1 MPYVDTKVILENADK
16 HGYGVPALNINNL
29 EFLHYIIEAGVKK
42 NSPVIIET
50 SQGAMKYAGN
60 GDFRKGAEIFV
71 KMVKAFADEVDIPVA
86 LHLDHGKSF
95 EHIVAAIKAGY
106 SSVMIDASEHPF
118 EENMK
123 ITKEIVK
130 IAHAA
135 GVSVEAE
142 LGQLAGIEDEAVAA
156 ENVLV
161 DPDEAK
167 KFVEET
173 GVDFLAPAVGT
184 SHGAFKF
191 KGAAKIDYD
200 RIKKVKEYT
209 KIPLVLH
216 GASSVVPEFVEIA
229 EKHGADFGGAKG
241 VPSEILQEA
250 VKCGI
255 NKVNTDTDLRIAFV
269 AGLREFLNANPKEFD
284 PRKYFKLAR
293 EYTIKV
299 ITDRM
304 DVLGSTGKAEL
315 FK

>member
-16 HGYGVPALNINNL
+16 NGYGVPALNINNL
-29 EFLHYIIEAGVKK
+29 EFLHYIIEAGVKM

-60 GDFRKGAEIFV
+60 GDFRKGAELFV
-71 KMVKAFADEVDIPVA
+71 KMVKTFADEVDIPVA
-86 LHLDHGKSF
+86 LHLDHGKDF
-95 EHIVAAIKAGY
+95 EYIVTAIKAGY

-123 ITKEIVK
+123 RTKEIVR

-142 LGQLAGIEDEAVAA
+142 LGQLAGVEDEAVAA

-161 DPDEAK
+161 NPEEAK
-167 KFVEET
+167 IFVEET

-191 KGAAKIDYD
+191 KGEAKIDYD

-241 VPSEILQEA
+241 VPADILREA

-269 AGLREFLNANPKEFD
+269 AGLREFLNNNPKEFD
-284 PRKYFKLAR
+284 PRKYFKLAK

-299 ITDRM
+299 ISDRM
-304 DVLGSTGKAEL
+304 EVLGSAGKAEL

>member
-1 MPYVDTKVILENADK
+1 MPYVNTKIILEHADK

-29 EFLHYIIEAGVKK
+29 EFLHYIIEAGVKM

-71 KMVKAFADEVDIPVA
+71 KMVKTFADEVDIPVA

-95 EHIVAAIKAGY
+95 EYIVAAIKAGY

-130 IAHAA
+130 FAHAA

-161 DPDEAK
+161 DPEEAK
-167 KFVEET
+167 IFVEET
-173 GVDFLAPAVGT
+173 DVDFLAPAVGT

-191 KGAAKIDYD
+191 KGTAKIDYD
-200 RIKKVKEYT
+200 RIKKVKEYV
-209 KIPLVLH
+209 KRPLVLH

-241 VPSEILQEA
+241 VPSEILKEA

-255 NKVNTDTDLRIAFV
+255 NKVNTDTDLRIAFI

-304 DVLGSTGKAEL
+304 EVLGSAGKAEL
-315 FK
+315 F